1 MSSLLLGARTR
12 RLRGLAQLDWV
23 LITSALMLSL
33 IGSCLVWS
41 ATRQS
46 LIDQGANSAQ
56 FFWRQILNVGIG
68 VVLGFVLSR
77 FDHRMLRAYTPII
90 YGLSLL
96 GLLIVLT
103 PLGVTVHGA
112 QNWISLGSN
121 VTVQP
126 SEFTKVAL
134 VTALAFL
141 LADKGHSGDTETPPT
156 GRDILFVLGVVAVPV
171 VLILLEPDLGTVIII
186 GVTAL
191 SVVAISGAPRRWV
204 LGMLGTIIAGGALA
218 VSPLS
223 PLKEFQ
229 LARITCFVNPSAG
242 VRDICFQQIQSRI
255 AVGAGGITGQGLFH
269 GQQTQGRFVSFNYT
283 DSVISVAGEELGLMG
298 CLVIVGLLTTII
310 WRGLVIAKQA
320 PDLFS
325 RLVAVGVVCWFAFQ
339 SFENIG
345 MNLGIMPITG
355 VPLPFMSYGGS
366 AMFACWLGI
375 GLLVNVHSATRASIL
390 RA

>member
-1 MSSLLLGARTR
+1 MSLMSGSR
-12 RLRGLAQLDWV
+12 RRKADLAQLDWV
-23 LITSALMLSL
+23 LITSALLLSV
-33 IGSCLVWS
+33 IGSLLVWS

-46 LIDQGANSAQ
+46 LIDQGASSAQ
-56 FFWRQILNVGIG
+56 YFWRQLGNVVIG
-68 VVLGFVLSR
+68 VALGFVLSR

-96 GLLIVLT
+96 GLLIVLS

-112 QNWISLGSN
+112 QNWIALGPG

-126 SEFTKVAL
+126 SELTKVAL

-141 LADKGHSGDTETPPT
+141 LADKGHTGDTESPPT
-156 GRDILFVLGVVAVPV
+156 NKDILFVLAVVAVPV
-171 VLILLEPDLGTVIII
+171 LLILLEPDLGTVIII

-191 SVVAISGAPRRWV
+191 CVVAVSGAPRVWV
-204 LGMLGTIIAGGALA
+204 LGMLGAIAAGAAIA

-223 PLKEFQ
+223 PLKDYQ

-242 VRDICFQQIQSRI
+242 TRDICFQQIQSRV
-255 AVGAGGITGQGLFH
+255 AVGAGGWWGQGLFH

-298 CLVIVGLLTTII
+298 CLAILGLLSVII
-310 WRGLVIAKQA
+310 VRGLMIARRA

-366 AMFACWLGI
+366 SMFACWLGI
-375 GLLVNVHSATRASIL
+375 GLLVNVHRATRASVL